1 MIKSPKRVFPW
12 LVCWHF
18 IVKENMKTKLI
29 SELLVKYKNSTQPK
43 NPRKLV
49 FQRFSGFDH
58 YNPSAPFSY
67 GNKTII
73 VARIE
78 KREDEESRSIFFEKK
93 NDQYI
98 PYLGVKQFDLQDPFI
113 TKIDGEYFFGGTKT
127 YFNKDNEFSW
137 RTDIYRGDKL
147 ENLEFFFSGPEKM
160 KDVRLAELKDGRIAV
175 FSRPQGKI
183 GLRGKIGFTLI
194 NALSQLTT
202 SLIEEAPL
210 LDTFDDQEWGGVN
223 EVHILKNGLIG
234 VLGHIAKFSEGN
246 IRHYYP
252 MVFAIDP
259 YTRKHSELEIIATR
273 SDFLPGPAKRPD
285 LEDVLFSGGLI
296 RKKDATATLYV
307 GVSDAEV
314 QCIDIIDPFL
324 KYEK

>member
-127 YFNKDNEFSW
+127 YFNKDNEFFMA
-137 RTDIYRGDKL
+137 
-147 ENLEFFFSGPEKM
+147 N
-160 KDVRLAELKDGRIAV
+160 
-175 FSRPQGKI
+175 
-183 GLRGKIGFTLI
+183 
-194 NALSQLTT
+194 
-202 SLIEEAPL
+202 
-210 LDTFDDQEWGGVN
+210 
-223 EVHILKNGLIG
+223 
-234 VLGHIAKFSEGN
+234 
-246 IRHYYP
+246 RH
-252 MVFAIDP
+252 
-259 YTRKHSELEIIATR
+259 L
-273 SDFLPGPAKRPD
+273 
-285 LEDVLFSGGLI
+285 
-296 RKKDATATLYV
+296 
-307 GVSDAEV
+307 
-314 QCIDIIDPFL
+314 
-324 KYEK
+324 